1 MAGGLFSHL
10 FLALPADIFKSR
22 YIEREGDREY
32 IAPEVLESHRYDK
45 PADVFSLGIMMFEI
59 AANIVLPDNGLP
71 WQKLRSGDLSDA
83 PRLSNSDP
91 LDFEHRSSSA
101 CGSAPEMTEII
112 LPDEVMDLSD
122 SSNAKQENI
131 HDNNIN
137 NNDGQQA
144 FIPKA
149 FEHGSLDRVVRSM
162 LSPDPNMRP
171 TIHDV
176 LCMEEVKWV
185 EYARKAGAVIY
196 EGDYGPV
203 ELDASLGQ
211 HSGGRDNED
220 DRSFGV
226 DEDWR
231 MEL

>member
-1 MAGGLFSHL
+1 
-10 FLALPADIFKSR
+10 
-22 YIEREGDREY
+22 
-32 IAPEVLESHRYDK
+32 
-45 PADVFSLGIMMFEI
+45 MFEI

-122 SSNAKQENI
+122 SSHVKQEI
-131 HDNNIN
+131 IN
-137 NNDGQQA
+137 NNTNNNTINDGQQA

-162 LSPDPNMRP
+162 LSPDPDMRP

-176 LCMEEVKWV
+176 LGMEEVKWV
-185 EYARKAGAVIY
+185 ECARKAGAVIY

-203 ELDASLGQ
+203 ELDSSHGQ
-211 HSGGRDNED
+211 QPGGSYNED